1 MKWLVPVG
9 LVLLGLEQTA
19 PPTFRA
25 GVEAVRLDV
34 LVTDGSRPVAGL
46 IAADF
51 ELTDAGVPQRIES
64 VAIADV
70 PVSMLLTLDTS
81 ASVKGA
87 GLITLKDAAGAAL
100 AQLGRGDRA
109 ALLAFDN
116 VIEMKA
122 GWRHGAQSTHEGLVA
137 SEAEGGTSLYD
148 AAFAALTMRDE
159 AAGHRNLI
167 LLFSDGTDTTS
178 WLPPSAVLE
187 QAQRTDAVVYS
198 VSLRGASDRRRLYR
212 RSGLELLWRPSS
224 SHATERFLT
233 DLANVT
239 GGKALAAN
247 SLQRLRGAFASVV
260 TEFRTRYL
268 LHYTPH
274 GSNTAGWH
282 PIEVKLRNR
291 KGIVTARKGYLR

>member
-19 PPTFRA
+19 SPTFRA
-25 GVEAVRLDV
+25 GVEAVRVDV

-46 IAADF
+46 SAADF

-70 PVSMLLTLDTS
+70 PISMLLTLDTS

-87 GLITLKDAAGAAL
+87 GLITLKDAADAAL
-100 AQLGRGDRA
+100 AQLGTGDRA
-109 ALLAFDN
+109 ALLAFNN

-122 GWRHGAQSTHEGLVA
+122 GWGDGAQSTHEGLVT
-137 SEAEGGTSLYD
+137 SEAKGGTSLYD

-159 AAGHRNLI
+159 AADHRNLI

-187 QAQRTDAVVYS
+187 KAQQTDAVVYTI
-198 VSLRGASDRRRLYR
+198 SLRGAPDSRRLYR

-224 SHATERFLT
+224 SYATERFLT

-239 GGKALAAN
+239 GGKALAAD
-247 SLQRLRGAFASVV
+247 SLQRLRGVFASVV

-274 GSNTAGWH
+274 QASTTGWH
-282 PIEVKLRNR
+282 PIEVRLRNR